1 MKTGNK
7 DNKGINTIDGDR
19 FKEMLETALSR
30 LGQQKSLVDS
40 LNVFPVPD
48 GDTGTNMYLTMQ
60 EAVEETKNSKSDRI
74 DDICESMSRGA
85 LMGARGNS
93 GVILSQLLRGF
104 AQAVEGNKLMD
115 AEDLAEALKNASK
128 VAYKGVLKPVEG
140 TILTVSRKAADG
152 AKKGLKKSDDTQVV
166 LEETI
171 EAANVAL
178 NKTPEQLPV
187 LKEAEVVDAGGQGY
201 IFILE
206 GMLQALKGEVVYS
219 DTGDEAASHKTGAHQ
234 QREEDIKYT
243 FCTQLLIHLDKE
255 DGQKE
260 IDRVRKELNNYGDS
274 LMVVGSDDII
284 KVHIHT
290 NHPGVILEYGL
301 KIGII
306 DDIKIDNMKS
316 QHRNMVDK
324 DRPELKVVNDDHSVD
339 ATGTAGPEIKDA
351 NKKDAKPK
359 KRGIITVAAGEGIK
373 EILKELGADEVI
385 FGGQSMNPS
394 TNDFVQALENLNAK
408 EIIIFPNNKNV
419 VSAARQA
426 AELEEEKTVK
436 VIPTR
441 SFTEAIA
448 AMMHYNEHE
457 ELDAMVDAM
466 DEEREYVRTAQITK
480 AVKDSKVQGLDIK
493 EGDVIG
499 LIDGNIK
506 VKGSDYE
513 RVVVKLFEESLEDEE
528 LITIYY
534 GEEVTEDDAV
544 KLRKK
549 LLNRF
554 DSIDEIEI
562 YAGEQPLYPYI
573 ISLE

>member
-7 DNKGINTIDGDR
+7 KSKGINTIDGDR
-19 FKEMLETALSR
+19 FKEMLETGLSR

-60 EAVEETKNSKSDRI
+60 EAVEETKNSRSDRI

-104 AQAVEGNKLMD
+104 AQAVEGNKLMN

-128 VAYKGVLKPVEG
+128 IAYKGVLKPVEG

-152 AKKGLKKSDDTQVV
+152 AKKGLKKSDDTKVV

-171 EAANVAL
+171 EAANIAL

-219 DTGDEAASHKTGAHQ
+219 QSSEKAVAQQARAHSQ
-234 QREEDIKYT
+234 KEEDIKYT

-260 IDRVRKELNNYGDS
+260 IDRIRKELNNYGDS
-274 LMVVGSDDII
+274 LMVVGSDEVI
-284 KVHIHT
+284 KIHIHT

-316 QHRNMVDK
+316 QHREMIDK
-324 DRPELKVVNDDHSVD
+324 DKPELRVVNEDHSINASNSFD
-339 ATGTAGPEIKDA
+339 AEVKKS
-351 NKKDAKPK
+351 NKKNDKPK
-359 KRGIITVAAGEGIK
+359 NRGIITVAAGEGIK
-373 EILKELGADEVI
+373 NILTELGADEVI

-394 TNDFVQALENLNAK
+394 TNDFVQAIENLNAK

-426 AELEEEKTVK
+426 AELEEEKIVK

-441 SFTEAIA
+441 SFAEAIA
-448 AMMHYNEHE
+448 AMMHYNDHE
-457 ELDAMVDAM
+457 DLEVMVEAM
-466 DEEREYVRTAQITK
+466 DEEREFVRTAQITI
-480 AVKDSKVQGLDIK
+480 AVKDSRVQGLDIK

-506 VKGSDYE
+506 VKGNDYE
-513 RVVVKLFEESLEDEE
+513 RVVVKLFEDSLEDEE

-534 GEEVTEDDAV
+534 GEEVDEDDAV

-554 DSIDEIEI
+554 DDIDEIEI

>member
-7 DNKGINTIDGDR
+7 KSKGINTIDGDR
-19 FKEMLETALSR
+19 FKEMLETGLSR

-60 EAVEETKNSKSDRI
+60 EAVEETKNSRSDRI

-104 AQAVEGNKLMD
+104 AQAVEGNKLMN

-128 VAYKGVLKPVEG
+128 IAYKGVLKPVEG

-152 AKKGLKKSDDTQVV
+152 AKKGLKKSDDTKVV

-171 EAANVAL
+171 EAANIAL

-219 DTGDEAASHKTGAHQ
+219 QSSEKAVAQQARAHSQ
-234 QREEDIKYT
+234 KEEDIKYT

-260 IDRVRKELNNYGDS
+260 IDRIRKELNNYGDS
-274 LMVVGSDDII
+274 LMVVGSDEVI
-284 KVHIHT
+284 KIHIHT

-316 QHRNMVDK
+316 QHREMIDK
-324 DRPELKVVNDDHSVD
+324 DKPELRVVNEEHSINASNSFD
-339 ATGTAGPEIKDA
+339 AEVKKS
-351 NKKDAKPK
+351 NKKNDKPK
-359 KRGIITVAAGEGIK
+359 NRGIITVAAGEGIK
-373 EILKELGADEVI
+373 NILTELGADEVI

-394 TNDFVQALENLNAK
+394 TNDFVQAIENLNAK

-426 AELEEEKTVK
+426 AELEEEKIVK

-441 SFTEAIA
+441 SFAEAIA

-457 ELDAMVDAM
+457 DLEVMVEAM
-466 DEEREYVRTAQITK
+466 DEEREFVRTAQITI
-480 AVKDSKVQGLDIK
+480 AVKDSRVQGLDIK

-506 VKGSDYE
+506 VKGNDYE
-513 RVVVKLFEESLEDEE
+513 RVVVKLFEDSLEDEE

-534 GEEVTEDDAV
+534 GEEVDEDDAV

-554 DSIDEIEI
+554 DDIDEIEI

>member
-7 DNKGINTIDGDR
+7 KSKGINTIDGDR
-19 FKEMLETALSR
+19 FKEMLETGLSR

-60 EAVEETKNSKSDRI
+60 EAVEETKNSRSDRI

-104 AQAVEGNKLMD
+104 AQAVEGNKLMN

-128 VAYKGVLKPVEG
+128 IAYKGVLKPVEG

-152 AKKGLKKSDDTQVV
+152 AIKGLKKSDDTKVV

-171 EAANVAL
+171 EAANIAL

-219 DTGDEAASHKTGAHQ
+219 QSSEKAVAQQARAHSQ
-234 QREEDIKYT
+234 KEEDIKYT

-260 IDRVRKELNNYGDS
+260 IDRIRKELNNYGDS
-274 LMVVGSDDII
+274 LMVVGSDEVI
-284 KVHIHT
+284 KIHIHT

-316 QHRNMVDK
+316 QHREMIDK
-324 DRPELKVVNDDHSVD
+324 DKPELRVVNEDHSINASNSFD
-339 ATGTAGPEIKDA
+339 AEVKKS
-351 NKKDAKPK
+351 NKKNDKPK
-359 KRGIITVAAGEGIK
+359 NRGIITVAAGEGIK
-373 EILKELGADEVI
+373 NILTELGADEVI

-394 TNDFVQALENLNAK
+394 TNDFVQAIENLNAK

-426 AELEEEKTVK
+426 AELEEEKIVK

-441 SFTEAIA
+441 SFAEAIA
-448 AMMHYNEHE
+448 AMMHYNDHE
-457 ELDAMVDAM
+457 DLEVMVEAM
-466 DEEREYVRTAQITK
+466 DEEREFVRTAQITI
-480 AVKDSKVQGLDIK
+480 AVKDSRVQGLDIK

-506 VKGSDYE
+506 VKGNDYE
-513 RVVVKLFEESLEDEE
+513 RVVVKLFEDSLEDEE

-534 GEEVTEDDAV
+534 GEEVDEDDAV

-554 DSIDEIEI
+554 DDIDEIEI